1 MSLLLSVHVRRA
13 RHTFS
18 YFVPS
23 PLTRHLDAAPRIG
36 GDVVLGLQAGLASR
50 LRPRRRPRRQRR
62 FGNALCSH
70 RRDLPHL
77 ELLGVVAAGLCLQS
91 QALLELVQLPHE
103 VQIGRNDGAVSAN
116 GESKRDRV

>member
-1 MSLLLSVHVRRA
+1 MCGVRVT
-13 RHTFS
+13 HSHFS
-18 YFVPS
+18 CITIVPS
-23 PLTRHLDAAPRIG
+23 PLTPHLDAAPRIG

-91 QALLELVQLPHE
+91 QALLELVQLPHK

-116 GESKRDRV
+116 GESKRERV